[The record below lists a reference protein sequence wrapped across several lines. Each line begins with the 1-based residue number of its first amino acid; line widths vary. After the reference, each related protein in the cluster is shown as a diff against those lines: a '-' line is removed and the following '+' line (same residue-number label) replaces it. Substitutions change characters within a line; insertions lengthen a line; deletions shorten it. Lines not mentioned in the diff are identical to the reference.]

1 MSKNRN
7 NRREWTDDKV
17 STEDIGS
24 VEEELGLTGE
34 ETKVTVTSLEEGEKV
49 TPSPLDGVELIDAKI
64 NSVNDEEGTQ
74 VNDKDLNQL
83 QDTETKTTETKEELG
98 EVSVEVGS
106 LDDFYK
112 ALFRLE
118 NKNVNGIQELLNSL
132 VLKDAADKLFVAEL
146 KDIVRFLIA
155 NDLTNTNKA
164 NQRLNSL
171 ILRILESKDTLKFNI
186 INKLFEIDN
195 KVFEPSYLIRTI
207 EFTRDLT
214 TLLNYGQLITIIEVL
229 ANPETRVKNKS
240 LVPNLTNLKLKEEP
254 LNFLKSYYKL

>member
-7 NRREWTDDKV
+7 NRREWADDKV

-34 ETKVTVTSLEEGEKV
+34 ETKDTL
-49 TPSPLDGVELIDAKI
+49 LDGVEEAPVK
-64 NSVNDEEGTQ
+64 EELETQ
-74 VNDKDLNQL
+74 TELPVE
-83 QDTETKTTETKEELG
+83 TETETTETETKEELG
-98 EVSVEVGS
+98 EVSIEAGS

-214 TLLNYGQLITIIEVL
+214 TVLNYGQLITIIEVL

>member
-34 ETKVTVTSLEEGEKV
+34 ETKDTL
-49 TPSPLDGVELIDAKI
+49 LDGVEEAPVK
-64 NSVNDEEGTQ
+64 EELETQ
-74 VNDKDLNQL
+74 TELPVE
-83 QDTETKTTETKEELG
+83 TETKTTETETKEELG
-98 EVSVEVGS
+98 EVSIEAGS

-214 TLLNYGQLITIIEVL
+214 TVLNYGQLITIIEVL

-240 LVPNLTNLKLKEEP
+240 LVPNLTNLKLKEEA

>member
-34 ETKVTVTSLEEGEKV
+34 ETKDTL
-49 TPSPLDGVELIDAKI
+49 LDGVEEAPVK
-64 NSVNDEEGTQ
+64 EELETQ
-74 VNDKDLNQL
+74 TELPVE
-83 QDTETKTTETKEELG
+83 TETKTTETETTETETKEELG

-229 ANPETRVKNKS
+229 ANPETRAKNKS
-240 LVPNLTNLKLKEEP
+240 LVPNLTNLKLKEEA

>member
-34 ETKVTVTSLEEGEKV
+34 ETKDTL
-49 TPSPLDGVELIDAKI
+49 LDGVEEAPVK
-64 NSVNDEEGTQ
+64 EELETQ
-74 VNDKDLNQL
+74 TELPVE
-83 QDTETKTTETKEELG
+83 TETETTETETKEELG
-98 EVSVEVGS
+98 EVSIEAGS

-214 TLLNYGQLITIIEVL
+214 TVLNYGQLITIIEVL

-240 LVPNLTNLKLKEEP
+240 LVPNLTNLKLKEEA
-254 LNFLKSYYKL
+254 LNFLKSYYRL

>member
-34 ETKVTVTSLEEGEKV
+34 ETKDTL
-49 TPSPLDGVELIDAKI
+49 LDGVEEAPVK
-64 NSVNDEEGTQ
+64 EELETQ
-74 VNDKDLNQL
+74 TELPVE
-83 QDTETKTTETKEELG
+83 TETETTETETKEELG

-240 LVPNLTNLKLKEEP
+240 LVPNLTNLKLKEEA

>member
-24 VEEELGLTGE
+24 VEDELGLTGG
-34 ETKVTVTSLEEGEKV
+34 ETEDTL
-49 TPSPLDGVELIDAKI
+49 LDGVEETPVK
-64 NSVNDEEGTQ
+64 EELETQ
-74 VNDKDLNQL
+74 TELPVE
-83 QDTETKTTETKEELG
+83 TETKTTETETTETETKEELG
-98 EVSVEVGS
+98 EVSIEAGS

-214 TLLNYGQLITIIEVL
+214 TVLNYGQLITIIEVL

-240 LVPNLTNLKLKEEP
+240 LVPNLTNLKLKEEA

>member
-34 ETKVTVTSLEEGEKV
+34 ETKDTLLDSVEEAPVKEELE
-49 TPSPLDGVELIDAKI
+49 TQTELP
-64 NSVNDEEGTQ
+64 V
-74 VNDKDLNQL
+74 
-83 QDTETKTTETKEELG
+83 ETKTTETETKEESG
-98 EVSVEVGS
+98 EVSIEAGS

-240 LVPNLTNLKLKEEP
+240 LVPNLTNLKLKEEA

>member
-17 STEDIGS
+17 STEDIGG
-24 VEEELGLTGE
+24 VEDELGLTNE
-34 ETKVTVTSLEEGEKV
+34 EPKDAL
-49 TPSPLDGVELIDAKI
+49 LDGVEETPVK
-64 NSVNDEEGTQ
+64 EELETQ
-74 VNDKDLNQL
+74 
-83 QDTETKTTETKEELG
+83 TETQTELPVETETETKEELG

-229 ANPETRVKNKS
+229 ANPETRVKNKN
-240 LVPNLTNLKLKEEP
+240 LVPNLTNLKLKEEA

>member
-7 NRREWTDDKV
+7 NRREWADDKV

-24 VEEELGLTGE
+24 LEEELGLTGE
-34 ETKVTVTSLEEGEKV
+34 ETKDTL
-49 TPSPLDGVELIDAKI
+49 LDGVEEAPVK
-64 NSVNDEEGTQ
+64 EELGTQ
-74 VNDKDLNQL
+74 TELPVE
-83 QDTETKTTETKEELG
+83 TETETTETETKEELG

-229 ANPETRVKNKS
+229 ANPETRAKNKS
-240 LVPNLTNLKLKEEP
+240 LVPNLTNLKLKEEA

>member
-34 ETKVTVTSLEEGEKV
+34 ETKDTL
-49 TPSPLDGVELIDAKI
+49 LDGVEEAPVK
-64 NSVNDEEGTQ
+64 EELETQ
-74 VNDKDLNQL
+74 TELPVE
-83 QDTETKTTETKEELG
+83 TETKTTETETTETETKEELG
-98 EVSVEVGS
+98 EVSIEAGS

-214 TLLNYGQLITIIEVL
+214 TVLNYGQLITIIEVL

-240 LVPNLTNLKLKEEP
+240 LVPNLTNLKLKEEA

>member
-34 ETKVTVTSLEEGEKV
+34 ETKDTL
-49 TPSPLDGVELIDAKI
+49 LDGVEEAPVK
-64 NSVNDEEGTQ
+64 EELETQ
-74 VNDKDLNQL
+74 TELPVE
-83 QDTETKTTETKEELG
+83 TETETTETTETETKEELG
-98 EVSVEVGS
+98 EVSIEAGS

>member
-34 ETKVTVTSLEEGEKV
+34 ETKDTL
-49 TPSPLDGVELIDAKI
+49 LDGVEEAPVK
-64 NSVNDEEGTQ
+64 EELETQ
-74 VNDKDLNQL
+74 TELPVE
-83 QDTETKTTETKEELG
+83 TETTETETKEELG
-98 EVSVEVGS
+98 EVSIEAGS

-214 TLLNYGQLITIIEVL
+214 TVLNYGQLITIIEVL

-240 LVPNLTNLKLKEEP
+240 LVPNLTNLKLKEEA

>member
-34 ETKVTVTSLEEGEKV
+34 EAEDTL
-49 TPSPLDGVELIDAKI
+49 LDGVEDTPVK
-64 NSVNDEEGTQ
+64 EELETQ
-74 VNDKDLNQL
+74 TETQTELPVE
-83 QDTETKTTETKEELG
+83 TETKTTETKEELG

-214 TLLNYGQLITIIEVL
+214 TVLNYGQLITIIEVL

-240 LVPNLTNLKLKEEP
+240 LVPNLTNLKLKEEA

>member
-34 ETKVTVTSLEEGEKV
+34 ETKDTL
-49 TPSPLDGVELIDAKI
+49 LDGVEEAPVK
-64 NSVNDEEGTQ
+64 EELETQ
-74 VNDKDLNQL
+74 TELPVE
-83 QDTETKTTETKEELG
+83 TETETTETETKEELG
-98 EVSVEVGS
+98 EVSIEAGS

-214 TLLNYGQLITIIEVL
+214 TVLNYGQLITIIEVL

-240 LVPNLTNLKLKEEP
+240 LVPNLSNLKLKEEA

>member
-7 NRREWTDDKV
+7 NRREWADDKV

-34 ETKVTVTSLEEGEKV
+34 ETKDTL
-49 TPSPLDGVELIDAKI
+49 LDGVEEAPVK
-64 NSVNDEEGTQ
+64 EELETQ
-74 VNDKDLNQL
+74 TELPVE
-83 QDTETKTTETKEELG
+83 TETETTETETKEELG
-98 EVSVEVGS
+98 EVSIEAGS

-171 ILRILESKDTLKFNI
+171 ILRILEFKDTLKFNI

-214 TLLNYGQLITIIEVL
+214 TVLNYGQLITIIEVL

-240 LVPNLTNLKLKEEP
+240 LVPNLTNLKLKEEA

>member
-7 NRREWTDDKV
+7 NRREWADDKV

-34 ETKVTVTSLEEGEKV
+34 ETKDTL
-49 TPSPLDGVELIDAKI
+49 LDGVEEAPVK
-64 NSVNDEEGTQ
+64 EELETQ
-74 VNDKDLNQL
+74 
-83 QDTETKTTETKEELG
+83 TELPVETETKEELG

-229 ANPETRVKNKS
+229 ANPETRAKNKS
-240 LVPNLTNLKLKEEP
+240 LVPNLTNLKLKEEA

>member
-34 ETKVTVTSLEEGEKV
+34 ETEDTI
-49 TPSPLDGVELIDAKI
+49 LDGVEETPVK
-64 NSVNDEEGTQ
+64 EELETQ
-74 VNDKDLNQL
+74 
-83 QDTETKTTETKEELG
+83 TETQTELPVETETKEELG
-98 EVSVEVGS
+98 EVSVEAGS

-240 LVPNLTNLKLKEEP
+240 LVPNLTNLKLKEKP
-254 LNFLKSYYKL
+254 

>member
-34 ETKVTVTSLEEGEKV
+34 ETKDTL
-49 TPSPLDGVELIDAKI
+49 LDGVEEAPVK
-64 NSVNDEEGTQ
+64 EELETQ
-74 VNDKDLNQL
+74 TELPV
-83 QDTETKTTETKEELG
+83 ETKTTETETKEESG
-98 EVSVEVGS
+98 EVSVEAGS

-240 LVPNLTNLKLKEEP
+240 LVPNLTNLKLKEEA

>member
-7 NRREWTDDKV
+7 NRREWADDKV

-34 ETKVTVTSLEEGEKV
+34 ETKDTL
-49 TPSPLDGVELIDAKI
+49 LDGVEEAPVK
-64 NSVNDEEGTQ
+64 EELETQ
-74 VNDKDLNQL
+74 TELPVE
-83 QDTETKTTETKEELG
+83 TETETTETETKEELG
-98 EVSVEVGS
+98 EVSIEAGS

-214 TLLNYGQLITIIEVL
+214 TVLNYGQLITIIEVL

-240 LVPNLTNLKLKEEP
+240 LVPNLTNLKLKEEA

>member
-34 ETKVTVTSLEEGEKV
+34 ETEDTI
-49 TPSPLDGVELIDAKI
+49 LDGVEETPVK
-64 NSVNDEEGTQ
+64 EELETQ
-74 VNDKDLNQL
+74 
-83 QDTETKTTETKEELG
+83 TELPVETETKEELG
-98 EVSVEVGS
+98 EVSVEAGS

-240 LVPNLTNLKLKEEP
+240 LVPNLTNLKLKEEA

>member
-7 NRREWTDDKV
+7 NRREWADDKV

-34 ETKVTVTSLEEGEKV
+34 ETKDTL
-49 TPSPLDGVELIDAKI
+49 LDGVEEAPVK
-64 NSVNDEEGTQ
+64 EELETQ
-74 VNDKDLNQL
+74 TELPVE
-83 QDTETKTTETKEELG
+83 TETKTTETETKEELD
-98 EVSVEVGS
+98 EVSVEAGS

-240 LVPNLTNLKLKEEP
+240 LVSNLTNLKLKEEA

>member
-34 ETKVTVTSLEEGEKV
+34 ETEDTI
-49 TPSPLDGVELIDAKI
+49 LDGVEETPVK
-64 NSVNDEEGTQ
+64 EELETQ
-74 VNDKDLNQL
+74 TELPVE
-83 QDTETKTTETKEELG
+83 TETKTTETETKEESG

-214 TLLNYGQLITIIEVL
+214 TVLNYGQLITIIEVL
-229 ANPETRVKNKS
+229 ANPETRLKNKS
-240 LVPNLTNLKLKEEP
+240 LVPNLTNLKLKEEA

>member
-34 ETKVTVTSLEEGEKV
+34 ETKDTL
-49 TPSPLDGVELIDAKI
+49 LDGVEEAPVK
-64 NSVNDEEGTQ
+64 EELETQ
-74 VNDKDLNQL
+74 TELPVE
-83 QDTETKTTETKEELG
+83 TETKTTETETTETETKEELG
-98 EVSVEVGS
+98 EVSVEAGS

-214 TLLNYGQLITIIEVL
+214 TVLNYGQLITIIEVL

-240 LVPNLTNLKLKEEP
+240 LVPNLTNLKLKEEA

>member
-34 ETKVTVTSLEEGEKV
+34 ETEDTI
-49 TPSPLDGVELIDAKI
+49 LDGVEETPVK
-64 NSVNDEEGTQ
+64 EELETQ
-74 VNDKDLNQL
+74 
-83 QDTETKTTETKEELG
+83 TELPVETETKEELG
-98 EVSVEVGS
+98 EVSVEAGS

-214 TLLNYGQLITIIEVL
+214 TVLNYGQLITIIEVL

-240 LVPNLTNLKLKEEP
+240 LVPNLTNLKLKEEA

>member
-7 NRREWTDDKV
+7 NRREWADDKV

-34 ETKVTVTSLEEGEKV
+34 ETEDTI
-49 TPSPLDGVELIDAKI
+49 LDGVEETPVK
-64 NSVNDEEGTQ
+64 EELETQ
-74 VNDKDLNQL
+74 TELPVE
-83 QDTETKTTETKEELG
+83 TETKTTETETKEESG

-240 LVPNLTNLKLKEEP
+240 LVPNLTNLKLKEEA

>member
-34 ETKVTVTSLEEGEKV
+34 ETKDTL
-49 TPSPLDGVELIDAKI
+49 LDGVEEAPVK
-64 NSVNDEEGTQ
+64 EELETQ
-74 VNDKDLNQL
+74 TELPVE
-83 QDTETKTTETKEELG
+83 TETKTTETKEELG

-240 LVPNLTNLKLKEEP
+240 LVPNLTNLKLKEEA

>member
-34 ETKVTVTSLEEGEKV
+34 ETKDTL
-49 TPSPLDGVELIDAKI
+49 LDGVEEAPVK
-64 NSVNDEEGTQ
+64 EELETQ
-74 VNDKDLNQL
+74 
-83 QDTETKTTETKEELG
+83 TELPVETETKEELG
-98 EVSVEVGS
+98 EVSVEAGS

-214 TLLNYGQLITIIEVL
+214 TVLNYGQLITIIEVL

-240 LVPNLTNLKLKEEP
+240 LVPNLTNLKLKEEA

>member
-34 ETKVTVTSLEEGEKV
+34 ETKDTL
-49 TPSPLDGVELIDAKI
+49 LDGVEEAPVK
-64 NSVNDEEGTQ
+64 EELETQ
-74 VNDKDLNQL
+74 TELPVE
-83 QDTETKTTETKEELG
+83 TETETTETETTETETKEELG
-98 EVSVEVGS
+98 EVSIEAGS

-214 TLLNYGQLITIIEVL
+214 TVLNYGQLITIIEVL

-240 LVPNLTNLKLKEEP
+240 LVPNLTNLKLKEEA

>member
-7 NRREWTDDKV
+7 NRREWADDKV

-24 VEEELGLTGE
+24 AEEELGLTGE
-34 ETKVTVTSLEEGEKV
+34 EPKDTL
-49 TPSPLDGVELIDAKI
+49 LDGVEEAPVK
-64 NSVNDEEGTQ
+64 EELETQ
-74 VNDKDLNQL
+74 TELPV
-83 QDTETKTTETKEELG
+83 ETKTETTETETKEELG
-98 EVSVEVGS
+98 EVSIEAGS

-171 ILRILESKDTLKFNI
+171 ILRILEFKDTLKFNI

-214 TLLNYGQLITIIEVL
+214 TVLNYGQLITIIEVL

-240 LVPNLTNLKLKEEP
+240 LVPNLTNLKLKEEA

>member
-34 ETKVTVTSLEEGEKV
+34 ETEDTI
-49 TPSPLDGVELIDAKI
+49 LDGVEETPVK
-64 NSVNDEEGTQ
+64 EELETQ
-74 VNDKDLNQL
+74 TETQTELPVE
-83 QDTETKTTETKEELG
+83 TETKTTETETKEELG

-240 LVPNLTNLKLKEEP
+240 LVPNLTNLKLKEEA

>member
-7 NRREWTDDKV
+7 NRREWADDKV

-34 ETKVTVTSLEEGEKV
+34 ETKDTL
-49 TPSPLDGVELIDAKI
+49 LDGVEEAPVK
-64 NSVNDEEGTQ
+64 EELETQ
-74 VNDKDLNQL
+74 TELPVE
-83 QDTETKTTETKEELG
+83 TETETTETETKEELG
-98 EVSVEVGS
+98 EVSIEVGS

-240 LVPNLTNLKLKEEP
+240 LVPNLTNLKLKEEA

>member
-7 NRREWTDDKV
+7 NRREWADDKV

-34 ETKVTVTSLEEGEKV
+34 ETKDTL
-49 TPSPLDGVELIDAKI
+49 LDGVEEAPVK
-64 NSVNDEEGTQ
+64 EELETQ
-74 VNDKDLNQL
+74 TELPVE
-83 QDTETKTTETKEELG
+83 TETKTTETKEELG

-240 LVPNLTNLKLKEEP
+240 LVPNLTNLKLKEEA

>member
-7 NRREWTDDKV
+7 NRREWADDKV

-34 ETKVTVTSLEEGEKV
+34 EPKDTL
-49 TPSPLDGVELIDAKI
+49 LDGVEEAPVK
-64 NSVNDEEGTQ
+64 EELETQ
-74 VNDKDLNQL
+74 TELPVE
-83 QDTETKTTETKEELG
+83 TETKTTETETKEELG

-240 LVPNLTNLKLKEEP
+240 LVPNLTNLKLKEEV

>member
-24 VEEELGLTGE
+24 AEEELGLTGE
-34 ETKVTVTSLEEGEKV
+34 ETKDTL
-49 TPSPLDGVELIDAKI
+49 LDGVEEAPVK
-64 NSVNDEEGTQ
+64 EELETQ
-74 VNDKDLNQL
+74 TELPVE
-83 QDTETKTTETKEELG
+83 TETKTTETETTETETKEELG
-98 EVSVEVGS
+98 EVSIEAGS

-214 TLLNYGQLITIIEVL
+214 TVLNYGQLITIIEVL

-240 LVPNLTNLKLKEEP
+240 LVPNLTNLKLKEEA

>member
-34 ETKVTVTSLEEGEKV
+34 ETKDTL
-49 TPSPLDGVELIDAKI
+49 LDGVEEAPVK
-64 NSVNDEEGTQ
+64 EELETQ
-74 VNDKDLNQL
+74 TELPVE
-83 QDTETKTTETKEELG
+83 TETKTTETETKEESG

-214 TLLNYGQLITIIEVL
+214 TVLNYGQLITIIEVL

-240 LVPNLTNLKLKEEP
+240 LVPNLTNLKLKEEA

>member
-7 NRREWTDDKV
+7 NRREWADDKV

-34 ETKVTVTSLEEGEKV
+34 ETKDTL
-49 TPSPLDGVELIDAKI
+49 LDGVEEAPVK
-64 NSVNDEEGTQ
+64 EELETQ
-74 VNDKDLNQL
+74 TELPVE
-83 QDTETKTTETKEELG
+83 TETKTTETKEELG

-214 TLLNYGQLITIIEVL
+214 TVLNYGQLITIIEVL

-240 LVPNLTNLKLKEEP
+240 LVPNLTNLKLKEEA

>member
-34 ETKVTVTSLEEGEKV
+34 EPKDTL
-49 TPSPLDGVELIDAKI
+49 LDGVEETPVK
-64 NSVNDEEGTQ
+64 EELETQ
-74 VNDKDLNQL
+74 TETQTELPVE
-83 QDTETKTTETKEELG
+83 TETKTTEVKEELG
-98 EVSVEVGS
+98 EVSVEAGS

-240 LVPNLTNLKLKEEP
+240 LVPNLTNLKLKEEA

>member
-34 ETKVTVTSLEEGEKV
+34 ETEDTI
-49 TPSPLDGVELIDAKI
+49 LDGVEETPVK
-64 NSVNDEEGTQ
+64 EELETQ
-74 VNDKDLNQL
+74 TELPVE
-83 QDTETKTTETKEELG
+83 TETKTTETETKEELG
-98 EVSVEVGS
+98 EVSVEAGS

-240 LVPNLTNLKLKEEP
+240 LVPNLTNLKLKEEA

>member
-34 ETKVTVTSLEEGEKV
+34 ETKDTL
-49 TPSPLDGVELIDAKI
+49 LDGVEEAPVK
-64 NSVNDEEGTQ
+64 EELETQ
-74 VNDKDLNQL
+74 TELPVE
-83 QDTETKTTETKEELG
+83 TETKTTETETTETETKEELG

-214 TLLNYGQLITIIEVL
+214 TVLNYGQLITIIEVL

-240 LVPNLTNLKLKEEP
+240 LVPNLTNLKLKEEA

>member
-7 NRREWTDDKV
+7 NRREWADDKV

-34 ETKVTVTSLEEGEKV
+34 ETKDTL
-49 TPSPLDGVELIDAKI
+49 LDGVEEAPVK
-64 NSVNDEEGTQ
+64 EELETQ
-74 VNDKDLNQL
+74 TELPVE
-83 QDTETKTTETKEELG
+83 TETKTTETETKEELG

-240 LVPNLTNLKLKEEP
+240 LVPNLTNLR
-254 LNFLKSYYKL
+254 F